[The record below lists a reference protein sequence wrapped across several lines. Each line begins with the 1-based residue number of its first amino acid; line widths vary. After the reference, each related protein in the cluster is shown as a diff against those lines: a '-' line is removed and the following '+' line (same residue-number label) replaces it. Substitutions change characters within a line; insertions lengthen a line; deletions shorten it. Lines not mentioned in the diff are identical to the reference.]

1 MKSLFLWTTRIL
13 SFSLGHRT
21 NAIDVSVCLDATYAL
36 VSSQK
41 SDICSG
47 RGDNPLGSLC
57 PLKGEVAVGDCHP
70 FLPSFL
76 VDGGGCILQEDTE
89 CRIITGT
96 TWGCVLP
103 SIGCKQ
109 QETSCPT
116 WVVTNSDETVNIDV
130 SHSLNGNE
138 KYDDNWFVQ
147 TSPVTKLYNC
157 GDKPTPAPTPALT
170 EAPTPQ
176 PTIFAPAPK
185 PLVSSTLKL
194 PVNEPPTACQDGN
207 Q

>member
-138 KYDDNWFVQ
+138 KQADAG
-147 TSPVTKLYNC
+147 TA
-157 GDKPTPAPTPALT
+157 PAPTPALT